1 MTEIGERYRVLSQI
15 GNDVNSDG
23 TPGAPLLPGSVGTVK
38 RATDQTVILDFPTG
52 EEREGWMS
60 QPARS
65 VSFPVG
71 DLTALFERVED

>member
-1 MTEIGERYRVLSQI
+1 MTRYRLLRKI
-15 GNDVNSDG
+15 GNDVNADG
-23 TPGAPLLPGSVGTVK
+23 TPGAPLLPGAVGTVK
-38 RATDQTVILDFPTG
+38 RENDQTVILDFPVG

-71 DLTALFERVED
+71 DLTTLFERVED